1 MVNGPLS
8 VRKTNPQKTPVRGDN
23 ADSLSAI

>member
-8 VRKTNPQKTPVRGDN
+8 VRKTNPQKTRLRGDN
-23 ADSLSAI
+23 ADSLAAI